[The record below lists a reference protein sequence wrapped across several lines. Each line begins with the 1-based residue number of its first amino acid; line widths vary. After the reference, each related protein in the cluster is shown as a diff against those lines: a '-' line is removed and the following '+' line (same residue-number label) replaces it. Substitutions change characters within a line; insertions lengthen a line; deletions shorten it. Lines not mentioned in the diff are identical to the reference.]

1 MFLPRGGPYC
11 LVVSTFPY
19 ASVSTTVEILFLF
32 HASYEP
38 VARVI
43 IDFLVSFDV
52 AAIDSR
58 FRREKTDLPIRD
70 LITGSFDYLPAIL
83 G

>member
-32 HASYEP
+32 HASHEP

-43 IDFLVSFDV
+43 IDFRVSFDV
-52 AAIDSR
+52 AAIDS
-58 FRREKTDLPIRD
+58 RREKTDLPIRD
-70 LITGSFDYLPAIL
+70 LITRFFDYLPAIL